1 MIFFDLAQF
10 MLLFSLDRTERRRME
25 MVWSFD
31 KAFQAYL
38 EAQRANELVWILRLM
53 LEAIDEDQPKK
64 V

>member
-1 MIFFDLAQF
+1 
-10 MLLFSLDRTERRRME
+10 